1 MEQFTP
7 VRTLRDALYGKVVL
21 CQRHLCDG
29 DDLVAIKMM
38 SLASIATKTAVR
50 GGYRIKEDG
59 SEEVAILK
67 SLPPHPSIV
76 NLLEH
81 FEHDGMLCLV
91 LEYCSLGELF
101 DHLHRQKLQLPR
113 HQSPQQQP
121 FLSVKAMV
129 GGLVS
134 ERQAATWFRQI
145 VDGVAHI
152 HAHGI
157 AHRDVSLENILL
169 DGNQHCRICD
179 FGLSSRE
186 GKRCVG
192 RVGKPFY
199 MAPEVYFGDLQRY
212 NGFQAD
218 VWSLGILLFI
228 LLSGI
233 PPLEVPSEI
242 DARFRIIRQDGIH
255 VLAKMW
261 GLTISKDALDL
272 LSCIIR
278 AQPDER
284 PSLDEILCHRWF
296 QSRWLD
302 ATVGNEVLVA

>member
-7 VRTLRDALYGKVVL
+7 VRTLRDAIYGKVVL

-121 FLSVKAMV
+121 FLSVKAVV

-169 DGNQHCRICD
+169 DGNQHCRSVEYATLGCRRA
-179 FGLSSRE
+179 RE
-186 GKRCVG
+186 NDVWGELESHSTWPRKCISG
-192 RVGKPFY
+192 IFS
-199 MAPEVYFGDLQRY
+199 
-212 NGFQAD
+212 AD

-261 GLTISKDALDL
+261 GLTMSKDALDL

-302 ATVGNEVLVA
+302 ATVGNEILVA

>member
-1 MEQFTP
+1 MEKFTP
-7 VRTLRDALYGKVVL
+7 VRTLRDAIYGKVVL

-59 SEEVAILK
+59 SEEVAILQ

-101 DHLHRQKLQLPR
+101 DHLHRHKLQLPR

-121 FLSVKAMV
+121 FLSVKAVV

-169 DGNQHCRICD
+169 DGNQHCRDVWGELESHSTWPRKCISGI
-179 FGLSSRE
+179 FS
-186 GKRCVG
+186 
-192 RVGKPFY
+192 
-199 MAPEVYFGDLQRY
+199 
-212 NGFQAD
+212 AD

-261 GLTISKDALDL
+261 GLTMSKDALDL
-272 LSCIIR
+272 LSCILR

-296 QSRWLD
+296 QSRWLVT
-302 ATVGNEVLVA
+302 TVGNEVLVA

>member
-1 MEQFTP
+1 RMEQFTP

-169 DGNQHCRICD
+169 DGNQHCR
-179 FGLSSRE
+179 S
-186 GKRCVG
+186 V
-192 RVGKPFY
+192 
-199 MAPEVYFGDLQRY
+199 
-212 NGFQAD
+212 AD